1 MALTAK
7 PERFDVRTQDRH
19 VAAEALNRIAQHR
32 ARVSFDDPDAVDL
45 RLHESRYGD
54 THSALIRF
62 GGVRYRSEAEPMPF
76 LLAGFL
82 AEGGATLE
90 RPGESV
96 TLSRMQA
103 MLFPPDIPITG
114 EYENA
119 VLVILRMPVE
129 IAGQLA
135 ESTTG
140 LPSEKLEFTGMTP
153 VSEDA
158 RRLWVQTADFVWRQL
173 STPGAEPPPLVTDQ
187 LVRLVASTLIT
198 VFPNTSM
205 IDAPRY
211 DAGFVAPA
219 VLRRATAFI
228 EDHPESPLTVAEI
241 ADAAGVGIRALQSAF
256 RRHLEV
262 TPMTY
267 LRRVR
272 LDRVHRELRAG
283 APHSG
288 VTVQD
293 SARRWGFA
301 NLGRFAAEYRAEYGE
316 TPSQTLRG

>member
-7 PERFDVRTQDRH
+7 PERFDVRTRDRD
-19 VAAEALNRIAQHR
+19 VAVKALSRIARHR
-32 ARVSFDDPDAVDL
+32 SRVSFEDPAAVDL

-54 THSALIRF
+54 IDTALIRF
-62 GGVRYRSEAEPMPF
+62 GGVRYRAEAEPMPF

-82 AEGGATLE
+82 AEGGAGLQ
-90 RPGESV
+90 RRGEAAQ
-96 TLSRMQA
+96 LARMQG
-103 MLFPPDIPITG
+103 MLFPPGVPVTG

-119 VLVILRMPVE
+119 VLVLLRLPVAV
-129 IAGQLA
+129 AGEMA
-135 ESTTG
+135 EGATG
-140 LPSEKLEFTGMTP
+140 LPADKLEFTGMTP
-153 VSEDA
+153 ISEEA

-187 LVRLVASTLIT
+187 LVRLVASTVLT
-198 VFPNTSM
+198 VFPNTAM
-205 IDAPRY
+205 TGEPRG
-211 DAGFVAPA
+211 DSGVVGPA
-219 VLRRATAFI
+219 VLRRATSFI
-228 EDHPESPLTVAEI
+228 EEHPANPLTVAEI
-241 ADAAGVGIRALQSAF
+241 ADAAGVGIRALQTAF
-256 RRHLEV
+256 RRHLGV
-262 TPMTY
+262 TPMAY

-272 LDRVHRELRAG
+272 LDHVHRELRAG
-283 APHSG
+283 G